1 MEAPELTLIVPTY
14 NERDSVQPLLTAID
28 GALHGIVWEAVFVD
42 DSRDGTD
49 MLLAEIGTT
58 DPRVRVVHREVNRDG
73 LAGAVVDGLQEARGS
88 YVCVIDADLQHP
100 PERLPVLLAAARS
113 QDADVVIA
121 SRYVPGGSTGGLD
134 GPLRQFYSRG
144 LKQLSQMV
152 FPRRLAGI
160 TDPLGGY
167 FLLHRSVVQG
177 VALRPMGYKIL
188 LEILVR
194 CSWKRSAEVPYAFQ
208 QRQHGE
214 SKADFRQG
222 LRFLHHLVRL
232 ALDCSPA
239 FAPLR
244 LVGRVTV
251 SQSPVAA
258 ESRT

>member
-1 MEAPELTLIVPTY
+1 MTAPELTLIIPTY
-14 NERDSVQPLLTAID
+14 NERDSVQPLLEAID
-28 GALHGIVWEAVFVD
+28 AALQGIVWEAVFVD

-49 MLLAEIGTT
+49 VVLAEIGQT
-58 DPRVRVVHREVNRDG
+58 DVRVRVLHREVNRGG
-73 LAGAVVDGLQEARGS
+73 LAGAVVDGLQEARGT
-88 YVCVIDADLQHP
+88 YLCVIDADLQHP
-100 PERLPVLLAAARS
+100 PERLPSLLAAARAAS
-113 QDADVVIA
+113 ADVVVA
-121 SRYVPGGSTGGLD
+121 SRYIPGGSTGGLD

-167 FLLHRSVVQG
+167 FLLHRGVVQG
-177 VALRPMGYKIL
+177 VVLRPMGYKIL

-208 QRQHGE
+208 PRQHGE
-214 SKADFRQG
+214 SKADFLQG
-222 LRFLHHLVRL
+222 VQFLHHLARL
-232 ALDCSPA
+232 AMDCSPA

-244 LVGRVTV
+244 LVGRVGV
-251 SQSPVAA
+251 SQPVAA